1 MTATTE
7 PRSPSGPAS
16 RPAHPASDPADGR
29 ADARPAGS
37 YHDDSPRHEPTAE
50 LCLILVTM
58 AVIVGFG
65 RVFTGINFAGP
76 LVVVAVA
83 THGGLMIARRRR
95 IGLALTSGLA
105 AVGIVVLCGW
115 LFFFDTTRLLIPTPA
130 TLDAARAALHS
141 SWSAFQEVVAPTPPQ
156 PGFLLAA
163 SVGVFFA
170 VFLAD
175 WAAFRLWAPIEA
187 LVPTLTLFVFTALV
201 GSTRGQVPTMALYLT
216 AALVFVLEHRV
227 AQRERS
233 TTWLVNQVE
242 QGSSWLLRT
251 GVVLVAVAV
260 LAGMVI
266 SPNLPGA
273 RDPGIISW
281 RGDRAGP
288 SSRVTIS
295 PLVDIRTRLVD
306 NGDVELFTVV
316 SPARAYWRLTSLDTF
331 DGQIWKSSGRF
342 ASVDGR
348 LPDARASSLS
358 DPGTSGEVE
367 QRFDISALSA
377 LWLPAASRPVAID
390 APTTRIRFQ
399 KETSTLIVDTN
410 VPTSDGQAYTVKS
423 VLPTFTPDQLR
434 GASPEIPRAIADQD
448 LGLPDALSIKVKATA
463 LQVAGGATTAY
474 DRAMALQTYFR
485 ETGGFVYDLDV
496 PAGHSDSA
504 IDDFL
509 TGRRGYCEQ
518 FAGTYAAMARSIGLP
533 ARVAVGF
540 TPGITDPS
548 NPERFVVKGEHA
560 HAWPEVYLGDF
571 GWVPFEPTPG
581 RGAPNAES
589 YTRVAESQF
598 EPNGARP
605 TTTSTTLASSSST
618 APGGLP
624 AGGDR
629 NGEQRVASAGGG
641 DGSNRALWPRRL
653 AAGAMTLLV
662 LAALYLVVVPSTLAW
677 RRRRRRAR
685 ALDASARVQV
695 AWLESEEALAAAG
708 QVRQPAET
716 SREFAWRAGGQLP
729 GERAG
734 LVTLADSADAAL
746 FSSTTLDEPQA
757 ERAEQTTTLVRAAV
771 ARSVPWWRRAL
782 RQVDGRRLLPRS
794 SR

>member
-1 MTATTE
+1 
-7 PRSPSGPAS
+7 
-16 RPAHPASDPADGR
+16 
-29 ADARPAGS
+29 
-37 YHDDSPRHEPTAE
+37 
-50 LCLILVTM
+50 
-58 AVIVGFG
+58 
-65 RVFTGINFAGP
+65 
-76 LVVVAVA
+76 
-83 THGGLMIARRRR
+83 
-95 IGLALTSGLA
+95 
-105 AVGIVVLCGW
+105 
-115 LFFFDTTRLLIPTPA
+115 
-130 TLDAARAALHS
+130 
-141 SWSAFQEVVAPTPPQ
+141 
-156 PGFLLAA
+156 
-163 SVGVFFA
+163 
-170 VFLAD
+170 
-175 WAAFRLWAPIEA
+175 
-187 LVPTLTLFVFTALV
+187 
-201 GSTRGQVPTMALYLT
+201 
-216 AALVFVLEHRV
+216 
-227 AQRERS
+227 
-233 TTWLVNQVE
+233 
-242 QGSSWLLRT
+242 
-251 GVVLVAVAV
+251 
-260 LAGMVI
+260 
-266 SPNLPGA
+266 
-273 RDPGIISW
+273 
-281 RGDRAGP
+281 
-288 SSRVTIS
+288 
-295 PLVDIRTRLVD
+295 
-306 NGDVELFTVV
+306 
-316 SPARAYWRLTSLDTF
+316 
-331 DGQIWKSSGRF
+331 
-342 ASVDGR
+342 
-348 LPDARASSLS
+348 
-358 DPGTSGEVE
+358 
-367 QRFDISALSA
+367 
-377 LWLPAASRPVAID
+377 
-390 APTTRIRFQ
+390 
-399 KETSTLIVDTN
+399 
-410 VPTSDGQAYTVKS
+410 
-423 VLPTFTPDQLR
+423 
-434 GASPEIPRAIADQD
+434 
-448 LGLPDALSIKVKATA
+448 
-463 LQVAGGATTAY
+463 
-474 DRAMALQTYFR
+474 MALQTYFR

-605 TTTSTTLASSSST
+605 TTTSTTLASPSST

-629 NGEQRVASAGGG
+629 NGEQRVASADGG